1 MFSLEEV
8 RRSIS
13 IASSIRRI
21 LLEGKGAHILSDRP
35 FSASVGRAG
44 RRVVKAAFRK
54 MGVELRRYAPA
65 LSPLPNEHRRLSVV
79 SPTNRLLPPR
89 PVPFVLAATNHG
101 NLIVNRNDYH
111 AAEVTYGVG
120 FQLLESSCF
129 YPQEVVLALTLLSKR
144 KASLGPGVIAVDCGA
159 NIGVHTIEWARHMHG
174 WGNVIAIEAQERI
187 FYSLCGNIT
196 INNCLNA
203 KAIWAAVGS
212 NSGKMRIPIPDY
224 NKPASFG
231 SLELRKQDTTEFIG
245 QEINYAEDGC
255 TTVDVMTIDDLRLT
269 RLDLLKID
277 VEGME
282 MDVLL
287 GAERTIDSCRPAMI
301 IEVKKSNRGDITS
314 FITNFG
320 YNYYPFYDANI
331 LAIQKSD
338 TLCSEISEIEGM
350 LTLG

>member
-1 MFSLEEV
+1 M
-8 RRSIS
+8 
-13 IASSIRRI
+13 
-21 LLEGKGAHILSDRP
+21 
-35 FSASVGRAG
+35 
-44 RRVVKAAFRK
+44 
-54 MGVELRRYAPA
+54 
-65 LSPLPNEHRRLSVV
+65 
-79 SPTNRLLPPR
+79 
-89 PVPFVLAATNHG
+89 PFVLAATNHG
-101 NLIVNRNDYH
+101 TLIVNRNDYH
-111 AAEVTYGVG
+111 AAGGVTFGMG

-129 YPQEVVLALTLLSKR
+129 DPQEVVLALTFLSKR
-144 KASLGPGVIAVDCGA
+144 KASLGTGVIAVDCGA

-212 NSGKMRIPIPDY
+212 NSGKMRIPTPDY

-245 QEINYAEDGC
+245 QEINYAEDAC
-255 TTVDVMTIDDLRLT
+255 ETIDIIMIDDLKLA

-287 GAERTIDSCRPAMI
+287 GAERTIDIHRPVMI
-301 IEVKKSNRGDITS
+301 IEVLKSNRDDITS
-314 FITNFG
+314 FITSYG
-320 YNYYPFYDANI
+320 YNYYPFYGGNI

-338 TLCSEISEIEGM
+338 TLCSEISEIGGM
-350 LTLG
+350 CPSSEYLRQQTGSEPVCKG